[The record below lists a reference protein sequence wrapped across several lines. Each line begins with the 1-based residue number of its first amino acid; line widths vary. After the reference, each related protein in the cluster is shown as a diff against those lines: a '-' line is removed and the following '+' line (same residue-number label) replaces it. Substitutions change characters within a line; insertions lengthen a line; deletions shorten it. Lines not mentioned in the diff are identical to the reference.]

1 MRPMLLIFF
10 SALAASACL
19 AGPLNITIAG
29 SNVQNLVSVSWE
41 EGKHSTFLV
50 GYPYRS
56 SFTVSWA
63 IPNSA
68 LIGLDAKR
76 VDVYVAATAQE
87 NSSASFIDSPSG
99 NKKIYFVLTC
109 FVQDSACAP
118 NSDLNK
124 KIEFTITPSANQ
136 PATNELI
143 SINASL
149 SKQDSSLDP
158 TSILSSLSN
167 SNYPSLANL
176 SGISENNTLGKITD
190 FGSQFAAGISPN
202 SSPKEAAS
210 QTASPQSL
218 SFLLQNPLI
227 SLVAFALVI
236 IVTGAYLLKN
246 RD

>member
-19 AGPLNITIAG
+19 AEPLNIAVSG
-29 SNVQNLVSVSWE
+29 ANVQNLVSISWAN
-41 EGKHSTFLV
+41 SSSAFLPN
-50 GYPYRS
+50 YPYRS

-68 LIGLDAKR
+68 LIGLDAKQ
-76 VDVYVAATAQE
+76 VDVYVVATAQE
-87 NSSASFIDSPSG
+87 NSTVSFTGSPN
-99 NKKIYFVLTC
+99 NKRSEFTLTC
-109 FVQDSACAP
+109 ILQDGACGP
-118 NSDLNK
+118 GSELNK
-124 KIEFTITPSANQ
+124 KVEFTIVPSSSQ
-136 PATNELI
+136 PSTHELI
-143 SINASL
+143 IINASL
-149 SKQDSSLDP
+149 SQQGSQLNP
-158 TSILSSLSN
+158 ASILSSLSN
-167 SNYPSLANL
+167 SNYPNLANL
-176 SGISENNTLGKITD
+176 SGISENNTIGKISD

-202 SSPKEAAS
+202 SSPKEPAS

-218 SFLLQNPLI
+218 SFLLQNPLV